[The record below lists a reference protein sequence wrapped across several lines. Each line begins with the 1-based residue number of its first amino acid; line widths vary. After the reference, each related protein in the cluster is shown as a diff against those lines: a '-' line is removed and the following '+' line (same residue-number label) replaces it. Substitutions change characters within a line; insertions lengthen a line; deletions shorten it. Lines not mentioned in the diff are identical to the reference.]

1 VAGDGRG
8 ALAPTASLL
17 RFATV
22 GSVDDGK
29 STLIGRLLVDANQV
43 PDDQLA
49 HVEEASAR
57 RGDHYVN
64 LALLTDGLRAEREQG
79 ITIDV
84 AYRYFRTAR
93 RRFIIADT
101 PGHEQYT
108 RNMVT
113 GASTADLSVILVDAR
128 HGVLEQSKRHAYVSA
143 LLAVPHLVVCV
154 NKMDLVGFDRGR
166 FEAIRGEIEA
176 ICEKLDFSDVLVIPM
191 SALHGDNVVEPSN
204 RTPWYEGPPLL
215 GHLEGVEVAEDR
227 NLRDARFPVQWVVRP
242 MSDEHHDYR
251 AYAGQLASGVL
262 RRGDEVSVMPSGA
275 RTRIEVISTYDGE
288 LEEAYPPMSVSVRL
302 ADRLDVSR
310 GDVIC
315 DAGSPPQPARQLQ
328 ADLCWM
334 SKRSLRTGDRFLL
347 RSGSSAVKA
356 VVEELDW
363 VLDVHTLDPAPVSG
377 SLELNDIGRVGV
389 RTASPI
395 VCDTYRDNRATGC
408 FILVDEASGN
418 TVAAG
423 MITEARP

>member
-1 VAGDGRG
+1 
-8 ALAPTASLL
+8 
-17 RFATV
+17 V

-57 RGDHYVN
+57 RGDGYLN

-84 AYRYFRTAR
+84 AYRYFSTPR

-101 PGHEQYT
+101 PGHDQYT

-143 LLAVPHLVVCV
+143 LLGVPHLVVCV
-154 NKMDLVGFDRGR
+154 NKMDLVAFDEGC
-166 FEAIRGEIEA
+166 FEAIRREFEA
-176 ICEKLDFSDVLVIPM
+176 ICEKLDFRDVVVVPM
-191 SALHGDNVVEPSN
+191 SALYGDNVVDPSE
-204 RTPWYEGPPLL
+204 RTPWYTGPPLL
-215 GHLEGVEVAEDR
+215 RHLEDVQVASDR
-227 NLRDARFPVQWVVRP
+227 NLRDTRFPVQWVVRP
-242 MSDEHHDYR
+242 MSEEHHDYR
-251 AYAGQLASGVL
+251 AYAGQVASGVL
-262 RRGDEVSVMPSGA
+262 RRGDEVVVMPSGA
-275 RTRIEVISTYDGE
+275 KTRIESIDTYDGE
-288 LEEAYPPMSVSVRL
+288 LDEAYPPQSVSVRL
-302 ADRLDVSR
+302 SGRLDVSR
-310 GDVIC
+310 GDVLC
-315 DAGSPPQPARQLQ
+315 GAASPPQPATELQ

-334 SKRSLRTGDRFLL
+334 SKRSLQAGDRFLL
-347 RSGSSAVKA
+347 RSGTAAVKA
-356 VVEELDW
+356 VVGELDW

-377 SLELNDIGRVGV
+377 TLELNDIGRVTV
-389 RTASPI
+389 RTSSP
-395 VCDTYRDNRATGC
+395 VLSDTYKENRATGC

-423 MITEARP
+423 MVTEAGP